1 MTRLIVLPLPAASRP
16 SKMTTILAP
25 SVRTHSCIFTS
36 SPCRRY
42 SSVSYSLRGSRL
54 IPSGCPA
61 CFLAAIAVLSP
72 SIGLNRPR
80 NPRDSMTG
88 VGDDELYRQYE
99 TVNLY
104 RRGAGAKVELN
115 RPERMNAWSDQ
126 FSTDLLAAI
135 REVTDDPDIRA
146 VAVTGAGRA
155 FSSGFDLKEA
165 AERAG
170 GGPIDVYSLLTQRYH
185 PLITGIRLMP
195 KPVVAAVN
203 GAAAGIGLS
212 LALACDLVV
221 AAESAFFQ
229 LAFVNIGLVPD
240 GGSSLFVAGPG
251 RVHPRR
257 GAGHA
262 GGAARR
268 PVRAGMGPDQPGL
281 AGRGVRGQTDALLDR
296 LASGATRSYAGT
308 KRELNRWLYA
318 QMDAQLEF
326 EAGIQREL
334 AASGDFAE
342 GLEGFLAK
350 RPPRFTGA

>member
-1 MTRLIVLPLPAASRP
+1 
-16 SKMTTILAP
+16 
-25 SVRTHSCIFTS
+25 
-36 SPCRRY
+36 
-42 SSVSYSLRGSRL
+42 
-54 IPSGCPA
+54 
-61 CFLAAIAVLSP
+61 
-72 SIGLNRPR
+72 
-80 NPRDSMTG
+80 MTG

-99 TVNLY
+99 TVNVY

-135 REVTDDPDIRA
+135 REVTDNPDIRA

-165 AERAG
+165 AERAC
-170 GGPIDVYSLLTQRYH
+170 GGPIDVYRLLTERYH
-185 PLITGIRLMP
+185 PLITGLRLMP

-240 GGSSLFVAGPG
+240 GGSSVFVPARVGFTRAAELAMLGERLDARTALDWGLINRVWPDTEFAGQ
-251 RVHPRR
+251 
-257 GAGHA
+257 A
-262 GGAARR
+262 
-268 PVRAGMGPDQPGL
+268 
-281 AGRGVRGQTDALLDR
+281 DALLDR
-296 LASGATRSYAGT
+296 LAAGATRSYAGT

-318 QMDAQLEF
+318 QLDAQLEF

-350 RPPRFTGA
+350 RPPRFSGA